1 MQGLGFQHAA
11 RYHIETRRT
20 WFTTRILPARDKLLW
35 LQLMS
40 LLLRASII
48 LSKFALGGR
57 WEPT

>member
-1 MQGLGFQHAA
+1 
-11 RYHIETRRT
+11 
-20 WFTTRILPARDKLLW
+20 LLW